1 SVSLLDRIGKQ
12 NTVYI
17 PFSKYTLQRR
27 IDNHL
32 FNDQSLV
39 ELPKL
44 FYALDKGKKYNI
56 FQLIYVLNPSIIEGI
71 EDCGCYIFDEVN
83 SSLFLLKK
91 MNQKSR
97 ENLLSHIF
105 PINRPNSIDIMFGF
119 AIDLLSSLI
128 ANGNRGYR
136 IAL

>member
-1 SVSLLDRIGKQ
+1 
-12 NTVYI
+12 
-17 PFSKYTLQRR
+17 
-27 IDNHL
+27 
-32 FNDQSLV
+32 
-39 ELPKL
+39 
-44 FYALDKGKKYNI
+44 
-56 FQLIYVLNPSIIEGI
+56 
-71 EDCGCYIFDEVN
+71 VN

-136 IAL
+136 IALLQVGEITNNLYNSLSKYKDIELVQWHDYNDNSVTFHSGLNIRLCPIVS